1 MHMFIRNLFN
11 VHSTFIAA
19 YELTELNQALCKES
33 REALWKG
40 HEYDTAPE
48 KVLLALLS
56 YTVLHQWLNVA
67 AHEKAN
73 KNCFIFNNSYQWS
86 LENNMVNKTETTRRI
101 IMMHSTKAYVDS
113 SVVWITHLA

>member
-19 YELTELNQALCKES
+19 YEFTELNQALCKES

-48 KVLLALLS
+48 KGFTSIAKLCR
-56 YTVLHQWLNVA
+56 A
-67 AHEKAN
+67 A
-73 KNCFIFNNSYQWS
+73 
-86 LENNMVNKTETTRRI
+86 
-101 IMMHSTKAYVDS
+101 
-113 SVVWITHLA
+113 SVVKCRSTRKGK